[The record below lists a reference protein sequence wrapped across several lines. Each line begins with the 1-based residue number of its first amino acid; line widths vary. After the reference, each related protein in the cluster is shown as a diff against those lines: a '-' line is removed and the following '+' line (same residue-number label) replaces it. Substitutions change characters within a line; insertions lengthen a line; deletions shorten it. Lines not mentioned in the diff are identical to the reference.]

1 MQNKTLNIQ
10 PNMSLQD
17 IAKAYSDYFG
27 LPIVELTNV
36 NINKNVIKLI
46 DKDILEKYKIIIYEL
61 NESTKDVKI
70 AVAEPQKLQQKAP
83 KEILELKKSGYIIH
97 LAITTIS
104 DLNKSLEK
112 LFSQDSTS
120 LNKALD
126 GDSKSKTGDVIVNK
140 IENNDESVQ
149 IPVNNE
155 SGKISLINKSIP
167 YEIINKFPEEVAR
180 KYQMVVY
187 EANDF
192 NHSIKVAAL
201 EPESKS
207 IKEIIEFVQSRN
219 HLKIDLFKTD
229 QKNLDYAL
237 KLYQQK
243 KINQINPVDNT
254 DEPTNRDIEKDQKQ
268 IKEDEKEEIK
278 EIKENEE
285 NASKDGNSS
294 FSVNNILSGDSMPQA
309 KPLAGMGS
317 GRNNLPPLN
326 VKRSHDNGQDGK
338 LNDVKEIKID
348 ELDDNKKTDYEGLPQ
363 IGDDEENNLDLLF
376 PSGIKDDKKL
386 SNVIT
391 SGIVTKIV
399 SAILYYAVELEASDI
414 HLEPAENDFRLR
426 YRIDGMLQ
434 DIIKMPKELHA
445 PVISRI
451 KIISKLKIDE
461 QRIPQDGR
469 FDVVALKKN
478 IDLRVSTFPTVH
490 GEKVVM
496 RILDKSGGVKT
507 LEDLGFSGTNLK
519 LINENIVKPH
529 GIILVTGPTGSGKST
544 TLYAVLN
551 KISKPEVNIITLED
565 PVEYDVPGINQCQI
579 KPKIGFGFAEGLRSI
594 LRQDPDIIMVGEIRD
609 AETASMATHAAL
621 TGHLVLTT
629 LHTNDAAGALP
640 RLINMGIEPFLITS
654 SINCIIAQRLVRKL
668 CKFCRE
674 EYVPPQPVL
683 DEINEDLKKSKN
695 AEVTKYAD
703 KPLKFYRGRG
713 CDKCNNGY
721 KGRIGLYEVLHVS
734 GEVENLT
741 VHKEPASKIL
751 EQAISEGMI
760 TIKQDGIIK
769 ATEGFTTL
777 DEVLRVTI
785 DD

>member
-10 PNMSLQD
+10 PGMSSIE

-27 LPIVELTNV
+27 LPIVNLENILISNNV
-36 NINKNVIKLI
+36 IGLINKDV
-46 DKDILEKYKIIIYEL
+46 LEKYKIIIYEL
-61 NESTKDVKI
+61 NEATKDVKI

-83 KEILELKKSGYIIH
+83 KEILELKKNGYIIH
-97 LAITTIS
+97 LSITTLE
-104 DLNKSLEK
+104 DLNKSIDK
-112 LFSQDSTS
+112 LFKNESPLTS
-120 LNKALD
+120 SNSNLNNDKGENYIKD
-126 GDSKSKTGDVIVNK
+126 EENDDKNVIKSDSKD
-140 IENNDESVQ
+140 Q
-149 IPVNNE
+149 
-155 SGKISLINKSIP
+155 SGNIALIGKSIP
-167 YEIINKFPEEVAR
+167 YEILNKFPEEVSR
-180 KYQMVVY
+180 KYQMVVF

-192 NHSIKVAAL
+192 NHSIKVAAID
-201 EPESKS
+201 PDDKS
-207 IKEIIEFVQSRN
+207 TKEIIEFVQSRN

-229 QKNLDYAL
+229 QKDLDYAL

-243 KINQINPVDNT
+243 KINQINQVDQS
-254 DEPTNRDIEKDQKQ
+254 NRSTEKNIDN
-268 IKEDEKEEIK
+268 KEDVQKEKVTENVK
-278 EIKENEE
+278 NEE
-285 NASKDGNSS
+285 NISNNNNSS
-294 FSVNNILSGDSMPQA
+294 FSVNDILSGDSMPKA
-309 KPLAGMGS
+309 MPIAGMGS

-326 VKRSHDNGQDGK
+326 VKKSTIDDKDDK
-338 LNDVKEIKID
+338 LNSIKEIKTDEID
-348 ELDDNKKTDYEGLPQ
+348 NDKKDDFEGLPS

-376 PSGIKDDKKL
+376 SGGIKDDQKL
-386 SNVIT
+386 TNVIT

-426 YRIDGMLQ
+426 YRIDGMLR

-451 KIISKLKIDE
+451 KIIAKLKIDE

-469 FDVVALKKN
+469 FDVVALKKS

-507 LEDLGFSGTNLK
+507 LEDLGFGGTNLK

-609 AETASMATHAAL
+609 SETASMATHAAL

-703 KPLKFYRGRG
+703 QTLKFFRGKG

-721 KGRIGLYEVLHVS
+721 KGRIGLYEVLQVS

-751 EQAISEGMI
+751 EQAITEGMI

-769 ATEGFTTL
+769 ATQGYTTL